1 KLKKYL
7 FMEFEMKDLGR
18 LKYFLGIEVIR
29 SKKGIFI
36 CQKRYILD
44 LLAQTSMIDY
54 KPADIPMIVNQKLY
68 MKEKRELADKG
79 RYQRMVVMKSR
90 LSPEAS
96 VFAPHLRVRL
106 VTRRRAMHHF
116 WKIKHVII
124 EAQK

>member
-1 KLKKYL
+1 
-7 FMEFEMKDLGR
+7 MEE
-18 LKYFLGIEVIR
+18 
-29 SKKGIFI
+29 KG
-36 CQKRYILD
+36 
-44 LLAQTSMIDY
+44 
-54 KPADIPMIVNQKLY
+54 
-68 MKEKRELADKG
+68 ELADKG
-79 RYQRMVVMKSR
+79 RYQRMVEKLIYLSNTQPDIAYAVKVVVMKSR